1 MTALLLASCAG
12 RPDFDVRIQKPVAK
26 TFIEIAEL
34 NGDPIIIA
42 VYDFFDM
49 TGQKKPG
56 GSFASMSTAVTQ
68 GSYQL
73 LIKALQD
80 VGEGKWFRV
89 VERASLPSLL
99 QERKLIRSTRQMADG
114 EDAEPLPPL
123 LFAGAYITGGIVGYD
138 SDTKSGGIG
147 ARILGIQANTKYR
160 QDVVTIILR
169 LVNVQTGEVVIST
182 TIEKTIFSTGKG
194 ADIFKYFDT
203 DTMLLET
210 EVGMARNEPVTFAV
224 RKAIEAGVAEIIQQ
238 GANKELWKIKLPE
251 PPKNVEESDAEVV
264 TEEATMEL
272 TVTQGKPEKIKTRA
286 EYLAEKAA
294 KKLAKK
300 KAKEFELTK
309 KKAKEYKLKLE
320 KKAKKELLLAEKKA
334 KKELL
339 LAEKK
344 AKKEKK
350 LADAK
355 AEKELE
361 LAEKKAKRELVLA
374 KKAEKKAQKI
384 ELATYN
390 KENDTNFKTYSAYL
404 KHLEKLKK
412 ALEKDAAILLT
423 ETQSRQLR
431 KEQYQA
437 WQLDA
442 EEAALEVEDESII
455 IDTNTVTSDND

>member
-1 MTALLLASCAG
+1 MLKKLIIIFLATLFLASCAG
-12 RPDFDVRIQKPVAK
+12 RPDFDVRVQKPVAK
-26 TFIEIAEL
+26 TFIEVPEL
-34 NGDPIIIA
+34 DGDPVIIA
-42 VYDFFDM
+42 VYDFLDM

-56 GSFASMSTAVTQ
+56 GNFASMSTAVTQ

-80 VGEGKWFRV
+80 AGEGKWFRV

-114 EDAEPLPPL
+114 DKAEPLPPL

-160 QDVVTIILR
+160 QDVVTVILR

-194 ADIFKYFDT
+194 ADIFKYFDA

-210 EVGMARNEPVTFAV
+210 EAGMARNEPVTFAV
-224 RKAIEAGVAEIIQQ
+224 RKAIEAGVAEIIDQ
-238 GANKELWKIKLPE
+238 GAKKGLWKTK
-251 PPKNVEESDAEVV
+251 VAEVTSGFENQEDV
-264 TEEATMEL
+264 TIDI
-272 TVTQGKPEKIKTRA
+272 VQGGPEKIKTRA
-286 EYLAEKAA
+286 EY
-294 KKLAKK
+294 
-300 KAKEFELTK
+300 
-309 KKAKEYKLKLE
+309 
-320 KKAKKELLLAEKKA
+320 LAEKKA

-344 AKKEKK
+344 AKKE
-350 LADAK
+350 LIK
-355 AEKELE
+355 AEKIAKKEAL
-361 LAEKKAKRELVLA
+361 LAEKEAKKAALLA
-374 KKAEKKAQKI
+374 KKQLKKVQKN
-384 ELATYN
+384 ELAWYN
-390 KENDTNFKTYSAYL
+390 RTNGTNFKKYSAYL
-404 KHLEKLKK
+404 KHLEEIEEARK
-412 ALEKDAAILLT
+412 EDAAILLA

-437 WQLDA
+437 KIV
-442 EEAALEVEDESII
+442 ALEVKDESVIT
-455 IDTNTVTSDND
+455 DTNTVTSNDD

>member
-1 MTALLLASCAG
+1 MFKKFIFIIMTALLLASCAG

-26 TFIEIAEL
+26 TFIEVAEL
-34 NGDPIIIA
+34 DGEPVIIA

-56 GSFASMSTAVTQ
+56 GKFASMSTAVTQ

-80 VGEGKWFRV
+80 VGDGKWFRV

-194 ADIFKYFDT
+194 ADIFKYFDA
-203 DTMLLET
+203 DTMLLES
-210 EVGMARNEPVTFAV
+210 EAGMARNEPVTFAV

-238 GANKELWKIKLPE
+238 GANKELWKIKLPPE
-251 PPKNVEESDAEVV
+251 PVIVEESDAEVV
-264 TEEATMEL
+264 TEEEVKVDL
-272 TVTQGKPEKIKTRA
+272 TVTQGKPEKIKKRA

-294 KKLAKK
+294 KKLAEKEAKELKKELLLEEK
-300 KAKEFELTK
+300 KAKKEK
-309 KKAKEYKLKLE
+309 KLADA
-320 KKAKKELLLAEKKA
+320 KAKKELLLAEKKA
-334 KKELL
+334 KK
-339 LAEKK
+339 
-344 AKKEKK
+344 
-350 LADAK
+350 
-355 AEKELE
+355 
-361 LAEKKAKRELVLA
+361 ELVLA

-390 KENDTNFKTYSAYL
+390 KENNTDFKTYSAYL

-412 ALEKDAAILLT
+412 ALEKDAAILLDET
-423 ETQSRQLR
+423 ESRKLR

-437 WQLDA
+437 NIV
-442 EEAALEVEDESII
+442 ALEVEDESVI